1 MPPVIRLAEARD
13 VEGAGAICGRV
24 LSGKLPYQ
32 YELNIGLEGCMNLV
46 AEEDGQVIGYATV
59 LLRRWDPRGRN
70 LWQRVAPY
78 LAFIGVL
85 PEKQGRGVGEL
96 LLRAVI
102 RESALRCPNEPR
114 LFLEHTPDNRAA
126 RLYARVGFRAMSRD
140 EVLQLTGLDPKGPVQ
155 CFNLAAACPAESA

>member
-1 MPPVIRLAEARD
+1 MPAVIRLAEPRD

-32 YELNIGLEGCMNLV
+32 YELNIGLEECLNLV
-46 AEEDGQVIGYATV
+46 AVEEGQVIGYATV
-59 LLRRWDPRGRN
+59 LLRRWDPRGRH

-96 LLRAVI
+96 LLRAVF
-102 RESALRCPNEPR
+102 RESARRCPHEPH

-126 RLYARVGFRAMSRD
+126 RLYARVGFRAMSPD
-140 EVLQLTGLDPKGPVQ
+140 EVFRLSGLAPKGPVQ
-155 CFNLAAACPAESA
+155 CFELASALPAESA

>member
-1 MPPVIRLAEARD
+1 MPPIIRLAERRD
-13 VEGAGAICGRV
+13 VEGAGKICGRV

-32 YELNIGLEGCMNLV
+32 YELNIGVEGCLNLV

-59 LLRRWDPRGRN
+59 LLRRWDARGRY

-85 PEKQGRGVGEL
+85 PERQGRGVGEL
-96 LLRAVI
+96 LLRGVL
-102 RESALRCPNEPR
+102 RESALRCPGEPH

-126 RLYARVGFRAMSRD
+126 RLYERVGFRAMSRD
-140 EVLQLTGLDPKGPVQ
+140 EVFRLTGLDPRGPVQ
-155 CFNLAAACPAESA
+155 CFALASALPAESA